1 MSLRPDSLPPAR
13 PRGSLPS
20 MSPRQAEAYLLAR
33 DTVRRIR
40 RTASLIEATSRPA
53 ATGVSWNRQQR
64 H

>member
-1 MSLRPDSLPPAR
+1 MSLRPDPLPPAR
-13 PRGSLPS
+13 PRGGLPS

-40 RTASLIEATSRPA
+40 RTAALMAATSRPA
-53 ATGVSWNRQQR
+53 ATAVSWNQRQR